1 MIIQNKQIDFLKTIT
16 WFDVFNYPL
25 QQNEIKT
32 NFDLNNN
39 VNNIQLEKGLYCLKD
54 RGNLIDLRGKKEI
67 IAKKLWG
74 KINFWKW
81 IFQITP
87 FIKMVAVCNTLAFN
101 NPDENS
107 DIDLFIVTQNNRL
120 FISRT
125 ILTFLTSIFGL
136 RRHGQKTEKRFCL
149 SFWITENALN
159 LENIQI
165 KNNDPYLAFWCKTL
179 KPIINK
185 DNIYQKFLEINQ
197 RWIGEND
204 PCPCYNYPNKYFRP
218 KKEFSIQDKKLI
230 SKCSVLYSL
239 FSMLNS
245 ILCHWQL
252 ARCQIKMR
260 NLNQNAS
267 VIVSKNMLKFH
278 NVDMREFYKN
288 KWLDII
294 NLYKESK
301 T

>member
-67 IAKKLWG
+67 IAKKLWE